1 MHGFYNM
8 HLIPGR
14 MVWRPS
20 TRGLGKRLWFNR
32 WTGVARGKTREL
44 VRTVCCHEHRR
55 LSRHTR
61 ETRTL
66 RVAAHSTIYGVAG
79 AQPLAHDELRLA
91 VSLRIWLAQSAVSA
105 AVASDLRTIVVFW
118 MLVSARKL
126 QPES

>member
-8 HLIPGR
+8 LLIQGR
-14 MVWRPS
+14 IVWCPS

-32 WTGVARGKTREL
+32 WTGIARGKTREL
-44 VRTVCCHEHRR
+44 VWTVCCHERRR
-55 LSRHTR
+55 LLRHTR

-66 RVAAHSTIYGVAG
+66 RVAAHSTIDGVAG

-91 VSLRIWLAQSAVSA
+91 VSLRIWLAQNAVSA
-105 AVASDLRTIVVFW
+105 AVASDLRTILVFW
-118 MLVSARKL
+118 MLISARRL

>member
-44 VRTVCCHEHRR
+44 VRTVCCH
-55 LSRHTR
+55 
-61 ETRTL
+61 
-66 RVAAHSTIYGVAG
+66 
-79 AQPLAHDELRLA
+79 